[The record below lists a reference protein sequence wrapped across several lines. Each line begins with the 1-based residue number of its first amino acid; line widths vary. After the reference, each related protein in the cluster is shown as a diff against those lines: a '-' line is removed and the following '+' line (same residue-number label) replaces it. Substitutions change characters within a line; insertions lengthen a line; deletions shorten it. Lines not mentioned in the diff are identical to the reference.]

1 MSKHNLALA
10 GAVVE
15 IDYPE
20 SDGKPMAETDI
31 HRDLILGLIEIL
43 KVWFLQKAD
52 VYVTGNIMLYY
63 ETGKPQKCVSP
74 DVMVVRGV
82 GKGLRRTYKLW
93 EEEVPAVIFE
103 ISSRKTWGE
112 DSYLK
117 LQLYARLGVQEYY
130 LFDPEYDYL
139 PEPLLAFQLKDGAYK
154 KVKVKKHRVYSEAL
168 GLELVDTGKTL
179 RLFDPTAE
187 KFLPT
192 FAEETLAREKAEAQA
207 EVEKQSRL
215 QAEGEIVRL
224 RAELARLQKR

>member
-1 MSKHNLALA
+1 MRSLRKNNLALA

-31 HRDLILGLIEIL
+31 HRDLILELIEIL
-43 KVWFLQKAD
+43 KVWFLQNAD
-52 VYVTGNIMLYY
+52 VYVTGNIMMYY
-63 ETGKPQKCVSP
+63 EIGKPQKCVSP

-82 GKGLRRTYKLW
+82 GKELRRTYKLW
-93 EEEVPAVIFE
+93 EEEIPAVIFE

-139 PEPLLAFQLKDGAYK
+139 PEPLLAFRLKDGAYK
-154 KVKVKKHRVYSEAL
+154 KVKVKKHRVYSDAL

-179 RLFDPTAE
+179 RLFDPQAD

-192 FAEETLAREKAEAQA
+192 FVEETSARQKAEA
-207 EVEKQSRL
+207 
-215 QAEGEIVRL
+215 EIIRL
-224 RAELARLQKR
+224 RAELARLKK

>member
-20 SDGKPMAETDI
+20 SDGKPMAETDV
-31 HRDLILGLIEIL
+31 HRDLITELIETL
-43 KVWFLQKAD
+43 KVWFQPEAE
-52 VYVTGNIMLYY
+52 VYVSGNIMFYY
-63 ETGKPQKCVSP
+63 EKGRPQKCVSP
-74 DVMVVRGV
+74 DVLVVRGV
-82 GKGLRRTYKLW
+82 SKELRRTYKLW
-93 EEEVPAVIFE
+93 EEGQVPEVIFE
-103 ISSRKTWGE
+103 ISSRKTWGD

-117 LQLYARLGVQEYY
+117 LQLYARLGVKEYY

-139 PEPLLAFQLKDGAYK
+139 PEPLLAFQLTDGAYK
-154 KVKVKKHRVYSEAL
+154 KVKVKKHRVFSAAL

-192 FAEETLAREKAEAQA
+192 LAEETLAREQAEIRAETAEA
-207 EVEKQSRL
+207 
-215 QAEGEIVRL
+215 EIARL
-224 RAELARLQKR
+224 RAELARLQNR

>member
-1 MSKHNLALA
+1 MRKNNLALA

-31 HRDLILGLIEIL
+31 HRDLILELIEIL
-43 KVWFLQKAD
+43 KVWFLQNAD
-52 VYVTGNIMLYY
+52 VYVTGNIMMYY
-63 ETGKPQKCVSP
+63 EMGKPQKCVSP

-82 GKGLRRTYKLW
+82 GKELRRTYKLW
-93 EEEVPAVIFE
+93 EEEIPAVIFE

-154 KVKVKKHRVYSEAL
+154 KVKVKKHRVFSEAL

-179 RLFDPTAE
+179 RLFDPTTD

-192 FAEETLAREKAEAQA
+192 RIEVTLARKEAEARAENAEA
-207 EVEKQSRL
+207 EVT
-215 QAEGEIVRL
+215 RL
-224 RAELARLQKR
+224 RAELKRLQK